1 MIQVQTQGI
10 RQDRLDDVTVTD
22 DSVDRVGADG
32 PVPLTNTGHR
42 PVLHCREGLTLG
54 EHGGRG
60 MRLDDLPEGV
70 PRQLLERQTCPRP
83 VVALPD
89 AIVEMSGDSVS
100 PRQDDVGGLSRALER
115 RYDGCRHRNVGKAF
129 RQGLRLLAPPV
140 VEGDARSPAGEYP
153 RGIGCRASMPDQE
166 DGRHGLQ
173 PRLRSTWRQNATVIR
188 GLGWYTANEVTP
200 LNDVHSWEQPGD
212 AHPEGLL
219 RDLHARI
226 GQDEGFVWVGL
237 FEPTKAELDMVGDI
251 FQVPRFQMEDAAN
264 AEQRPKFEIDD
275 AGHGMAVLKV
285 LDYVDSTSDVLTG
298 QISVILG
305 RGFALTIRYGRTADL
320 THMRHRLETDAELRS
335 MGAVSVLY
343 TVLDRVVDGYLEVTS
358 EVTID
363 VEALETEIFSQDPS
377 SEMTNRIYRLK
388 RENVEIRRAVQPL
401 VGWAH
406 DAVDEELSW
415 LPTELRPHFR
425 DIGDHLLRA
434 QDATEAHDSLL
445 LAMLMAST
453 SLQDLQQNRD
463 MRKISA
469 WVAIGVVPT
478 AIAAIYGM
486 NFDTMP
492 ELHWT
497 FGYPAVLLLMGTAC
511 VLLYRGFR
519 KSGWL

>member
-1 MIQVQTQGI
+1 M
-10 RQDRLDDVTVTD
+10 
-22 DSVDRVGADG
+22 
-32 PVPLTNTGHR
+32 
-42 PVLHCREGLTLG
+42 
-54 EHGGRG
+54 
-60 MRLDDLPEGV
+60 
-70 PRQLLERQTCPRP
+70 
-83 VVALPD
+83 ALPH
-89 AIVEMSGDSVS
+89 AIIEMSGNGVP
-100 PRQDDVGGLSRALER
+100 PRKDDVGCLPRALEWR
-115 RYDGCRHRNVGKAF
+115 DDGGRDRDVG
-129 RQGLRLLAPPV
+129 QSIGEGSRLVAPAV
-140 VEGDARSPAGEYP
+140 VEGDAGSPTGEYP

-166 DGRHGLQ
+166 DRRHGLQ
-173 PRLRSTWRQNATVIR
+173 PRLRSTRGQNATVIR
-188 GLGWYTANEVTP
+188 GLGWYTAHEVTP
-200 LNDVHSWEQPGD
+200 LTDVHSWEQPGD

-264 AEQRPKFEIDD
+264 AEQRPKFEIDE
-275 AGHGMAVLKV
+275 AGQGMAVLKV

-320 THMRHRLETDAELRS
+320 THMRQQLDTDADLRA

-343 TVLDRVVDGYLEVTS
+343 AVLDRVVDGYLEVTS

-406 DAVDEELSW
+406 DAVAEELSW
-415 LPTELRPHFR
+415 LPPELRPHFR

-434 QDATEAHDSLL
+434 QDATETHDSLL

-519 KSGWL
+519 RSGWL

>member
-1 MIQVQTQGI
+1 
-10 RQDRLDDVTVTD
+10 
-22 DSVDRVGADG
+22 
-32 PVPLTNTGHR
+32 
-42 PVLHCREGLTLG
+42 
-54 EHGGRG
+54 
-60 MRLDDLPEGV
+60 
-70 PRQLLERQTCPRP
+70 
-83 VVALPD
+83 
-89 AIVEMSGDSVS
+89 MS
-100 PRQDDVGGLSRALER
+100 
-115 RYDGCRHRNVGKAF
+115 
-129 RQGLRLLAPPV
+129 
-140 VEGDARSPAGEYP
+140 
-153 RGIGCRASMPDQE
+153 
-166 DGRHGLQ
+166 
-173 PRLRSTWRQNATVIR
+173 TRQNGCVIR

-200 LNDVHSWEQPGD
+200 LTDVHSWEQPGD
-212 AHPEGLL
+212 AHPEGIL
-219 RDLHARI
+219 RELHARI
-226 GQDEGFVWVGL
+226 GRDEGFVWVGL

-275 AGHGMAVLKV
+275 AGHGLAVLKV

-305 RGFALTIRYGRTADL
+305 RGFALTIRHGRTADL
-320 THMRHRLETDAELRS
+320 THMRQRLDSDAELRA

-363 VEALETEIFSQDPS
+363 VEGLETEIFSQDPS

-406 DAVDEELSW
+406 DAVAEELSW
-415 LPTELRPHFR
+415 LPTGLRPHFR

-434 QDATEAHDSLL
+434 QDATETHDSLL

-497 FGYPAVLLLMGTAC
+497 FGYPAVLLLMGAAC

>member
-1 MIQVQTQGI
+1 M
-10 RQDRLDDVTVTD
+10 
-22 DSVDRVGADG
+22 
-32 PVPLTNTGHR
+32 
-42 PVLHCREGLTLG
+42 LHGWEGLALG
-54 EHGGRG
+54 EHGGRRVG
-60 MRLDDLPEGV
+60 LDDLPERI
-70 PRQLLERQTCPRP
+70 PRQLLQSHSRPCP
-83 VVALPD
+83 VVTLAD
-89 AIVEMSGDSVS
+89 AVVEVPCHDIAAG
-100 PRQDDVGGLSRALER
+100 QDDVGCLPGAVEWGDHSGGDRDEGEAI
-115 RYDGCRHRNVGKAF
+115 G
-129 RQGLRLLAPPV
+129 QGSCLLATPV
-140 VEGDARSPAGEYP
+140 IEEDPWGPSGEDP
-153 RGIGCRASMPDQE
+153 RGVGRGASMPDQE
-166 DGRHGLQ
+166 DRRHGLQ
-173 PRLRSTWRQNATVIR
+173 PRLTRSRGQNARVIR
-188 GLGWYTANEVTP
+188 GMGWYTSHEVLP
-200 LNDVHSWEQPGD
+200 VSEADSGERPDD
-212 AHPEGLL
+212 ARPEILL
-219 RDLHARI
+219 RELHARI
-226 GQDEGFVWVGL
+226 GQDDGFVWVGL
-237 FEPTKAELDMVGDI
+237 FEPTQGELDMVGDI

-264 AEQRPKFEIDD
+264 AEQRPKFEIGDT
-275 AGHGMAVLKV
+275 GHGLAVLKV

-305 RGFALTIRYGRTADL
+305 RGFALTIRHGRTADL
-320 THMRHRLETDAELRS
+320 TDMRHRLESDAELRA

-358 EVTID
+358 EVTVD

-401 VGWAH
+401 VEWAH
-406 DAVDEELSW
+406 DAVTEELSW
-415 LPTELRPHFR
+415 LSPGLRPHFR

-434 QDATEAHDSLL
+434 HDATETHDSLL

-497 FGYPAVLLLMGTAC
+497 FGYPAVLALMGTAC